1 MKNNNKLKE
10 IIKYIFFGL
19 CIGFLILLVFSLSSC
34 RTVYVSANLPV
45 YKLDE
50 IERPSIAEKSE
61 DVIKLMRYAEKK
73 EIQLN
78 NFYEF
83 YESLRAGQK

>member
-1 MKNNNKLKE
+1 MKNNNRIKE
-10 IIKYIFFGL
+10 VVKYIFFGL
-19 CIGFLILLVFSLSSC
+19 CISFLILLVFSLSSC
-34 RTVYVSANLPV
+34 RTVYISPSLPV

-50 IERPSIAEKSE
+50 IERPSITEKSE
-61 DVIKLMRYAEKK
+61 DIIKLMRYAEKK

-83 YESLRAGQK
+83 YESLRVGQK